1 MMKEMKAGAYILND
15 KYYDFNFVTNLSAA
29 DKLNFVNSV
38 VDLIVDENSYNSI
51 IRDIIFDFYI
61 VDIMTDVD
69 TTELKK
75 SLTFLND
82 VEDFL
87 FSTNIVEIVRANAFP
102 TIFDELNIAVDKS
115 IQYLTGIHPSPIS
128 DSIASLVSAIEKK
141 INDIDTSSMME
152 MANVFSRMTGEIT
165 PESIVNAYLSSD
177 IYKKNL
183 NETVEVKNDK
193 TVKKGKTKTK
203 GN

>member
-1 MMKEMKAGAYILND
+1 MKAGAYILND